1 MSLSNSMI
9 LEIAVRIG
17 FYKHSK
23 AIITKMICLIISTN
37 ADIFSMNFVK
47 EHKKLQPAVTFTAV
61 QVMPLILLIRLY
73 HLKYGAAQSHSV
85 QECDAT
91 KA

>member
-1 MSLSNSMI
+1 MI

-37 ADIFSMNFVK
+37 ADIFSMNFSK
-47 EHKKLQPAVTFTAV
+47 VTKVFDDY
-61 QVMPLILLIRLY
+61 ISNLLR
-73 HLKYGAAQSHSV
+73 
-85 QECDAT
+85 
-91 KA
+91 